1 MFELCVSAINVQI
14 GAAIVKVILTRS
26 SPSKKKTMFT
36 VLVSF
41 TVSSSNR
48 ISWGILKNNDLKELW
63 CYFVIENFLNR

>member
-1 MFELCVSAINVQI
+1 MFELCVSARKFPNRCCHCESD
-14 GAAIVKVILTRS
+14 TY
-26 SPSKKKTMFT
+26 PEFPTKKKTMFT

-48 ISWGILKNNDLKELW
+48 ISWGILKNDDLKELW